1 MNRSNRI
8 VTGPAESLSNFPDQD
23 GKARLAYEGVRPQ
36 PIMNLLLGQRARPIL
51 NEQAEQVESLRRD
64 MDSLSMNA
72 ELTRIA
78 VYDYFPAVVSHPPVT

>member
-1 MNRSNRI
+1 
-8 VTGPAESLSNFPDQD
+8 
-23 GKARLAYEGVRPQ
+23 
-36 PIMNLLLGQRARPIL
+36 MNLLLGQRARPIL

-72 ELTRIA
+72 ELTRIP